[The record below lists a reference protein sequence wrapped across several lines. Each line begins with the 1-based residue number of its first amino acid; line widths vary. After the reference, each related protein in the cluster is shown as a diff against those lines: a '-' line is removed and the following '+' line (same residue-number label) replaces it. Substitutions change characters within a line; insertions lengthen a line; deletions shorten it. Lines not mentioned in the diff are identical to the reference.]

1 MGTVHAHIKNTICG
15 NSSCFASDLRC
26 AASTE
31 PTTTMLTIPVVTSP
45 TTEATTTS
53 AASASSVIAT
63 TPAIPS
69 SAQYTRA
76 EFVAA
81 VRSIAGLGVEGWADD
96 ELLGFGKSV
105 CHNLKPVSN
114 LPGVLD
120 SVTARTGGPISDAYR
135 FAVESTIGF
144 CPNRFIPVWYF
155 SYAYL

>member
-26 AASTE
+26 ATSTE

-53 AASASSVIAT
+53 AASAATTTSSVIAT

-105 CHNLKPVSN
+105 CHNLRPCLN
-114 LPGVLD
+114 YQ
-120 SVTARTGGPISDAYR
+120 AY
-135 FAVESTIGF
+135 
-144 CPNRFIPVWYF
+144 
-155 SYAYL
+155 